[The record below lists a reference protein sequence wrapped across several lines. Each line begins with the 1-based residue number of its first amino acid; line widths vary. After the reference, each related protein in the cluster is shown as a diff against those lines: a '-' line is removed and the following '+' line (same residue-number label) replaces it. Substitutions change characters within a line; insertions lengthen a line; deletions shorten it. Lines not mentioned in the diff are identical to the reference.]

1 MNVLQ
6 AIAARRSISQFT
18 DEAVS
23 PDDLRQLIDAAIQA
37 PNHRMTQPVRF
48 RVLGPAARHAYG
60 AVLGARKAKKV
71 EDPVAAQAVIDKA
84 AAAETAVPTAIAV
97 SVRLDDNPEIRE
109 EDYATALMGIQN
121 LMLAAV
127 ALGLG
132 TRLRTG
138 AVMDDPRARAALEVP
153 EGERIVGLVQ
163 VGHPASTPE
172 AKRRKTVDEVTR
184 WLA

>member
-18 DEAVS
+18 DGPVS
-23 PDDLRQLIDAAIQA
+23 ADHLRQLIDAAIQA

-48 RVLGPAARHAYG
+48 RVLGPATRHAYG
-60 AVLGARKAKKV
+60 AVLGARKAKKL

-84 AAAETAVPTAIAV
+84 SAAEAAVPAVIAV
-97 SVRLDDNPEIRE
+97 SVRVDENPEIRE
-109 EDYATALMGIQN
+109 EDYATAFMGVQN

-127 ALGLG
+127 SLGLG

-138 AVMDDPRARAALEVP
+138 AVMDDPRAREALGVP
-153 EGERIVGLVQ
+153 EGERVVVMVQ
-163 VGHPASTPE
+163 VGHPAATPYP
-172 AKRRKTVDEVTR
+172 KPRKAVDEVTR
-184 WLA
+184 WLP